1 MPNKFF
7 ASYLG
12 QPLERTHIR
21 RNKTRIGIEFFA
33 YISCCTSVVLAGS
46 PRAANPI
53 SEWHSAALHGIRDAR
68 LVAPIASR
76 ALAILQ
82 TCAYDAWAAYDE
94 KAVGTQL
101 SEALRR
107 PPNERTLPNKEKAIS
122 YAAFRALSDVLPA
135 DTESV
140 YKPLMR
146 ELGYDPAN
154 NSTDIETPEG
164 IGNVACAAVLE
175 FRHHDKSNQLG
186 DMQRSDKQD
195 RSLVAGTLSP
205 YGDWTGYT
213 ALNAPGTLP
222 ARATFTKPLNPDH
235 WQPLTYT
242 DSTGNLVVQMFQG
255 AQWPFVTPFAFS
267 PLPHFSAW
275 HGLVEEK
282 PVSTDLVHKLIEE
295 AEALRSALDPLP
307 AKYGTP
313 EFQRQAEE
321 LVSLSAKLTDEQK
334 MLAEFWTADPG
345 ADRPVA
351 HWMRFAEFVSAR
363 DHHSLDDDVKMFFAL
378 SNAMMDADIAAWE
391 AKRYCDSVRPATAIP
406 LMFRGKT
413 IKTWGGPGKGTVQV
427 DGGQWLPYQSAT
439 LPTPPSPE
447 YVSETSAESSA
458 AALVL
463 ALFTGSDRFGYSV
476 TAEKRSSRIEPGVT
490 PAQPVTLQWGT
501 FTEAADQAGFA
512 GRYAGTHFAPA
523 DLAGRKLGRL
533 AADRA
538 WSKAKTYFN
547 GSPTPSTG
555 PSSHTVSE

>member
-1 MPNKFF
+1 VK
-7 ASYLG
+7 LR
-12 QPLERTHIR
+12 LCR
-21 RNKTRIGIEFFA
+21 GIKIELQGMFSLAAFLTLA
-33 YISCCTSVVLAGS
+33 VVSSSADGLHHNAVIEWSATSL
-46 PRAANPI
+46 
-53 SEWHSAALHGIRDAR
+53 
-68 LVAPIASR
+68 R
-76 ALAILQ
+76 ALRDSRMGAPMATRAVAIAH
-82 TCAYDAWAAYDE
+82 TCMYDAWAAYDD

-101 SEALRR
+101 SGVLRR
-107 PPNERTLPNKEKAIS
+107 PTNERTLGNKEKTVS
-122 YAAFRALSDVLPA
+122 YAAYRALSDVLPA

-140 YKPLMR
+140 YKPLMKT
-146 ELGYDPAN
+146 LGYDPNN

-175 FRHHDKSNQLG
+175 FRHHDKANQLG

-195 RSLVAGTLSP
+195 GTKVAGTLSP
-205 YGDWTGYT
+205 YGDWTSYT

-242 DSTGNLVVQMFQG
+242 DSSGNLIVQMFSG
-255 AQWPFVTPFAFS
+255 AQWPFVTAFAFA
-267 PLPHFSAW
+267 PLPDFSAW
-275 HGLVEEK
+275 NGLVEEK

-295 AEALRSALDPLP
+295 AGALRSALDPLP

-321 LVSLSAKLTDEQK
+321 LILLSAKLTDEQK
-334 MLAEFWTADPG
+334 MLAEFWTDNPGSDP
-345 ADRPVA
+345 PVA

-363 DHHSLDDDVKMFFAL
+363 DHRSLDDDVKIFFAL
-378 SNAMMDADIAAWE
+378 SNALMDADIATWD

-406 LMFRGKT
+406 LIFRGKT

-439 LPTPPSPE
+439 LPTPPSPD

-458 AALVL
+458 AAHVL
-463 ALFTGSDRFGYSV
+463 ALFTGSDRVGYLV
-476 TAEKRSSRIEPGVT
+476 TTEKGSSKIEPGVT
-490 PAQPVTLQWGT
+490 PGRPVSLRWET
-501 FTEAADQAGFA
+501 FDEAAVQAGLA
-512 GRYAGTHFAPA
+512 GRYAGIHFAPA

-533 AADRA
+533 AADRV

-547 GSPTPSTG
+547 GNPTPSTG
-555 PSSHTVSE
+555 PSSHTASE